1 MSELTVAMTVVF
13 CRSAQKMY
21 VRSTVLT
28 GHPSI
33 LAFKSYSSSATAM
46 EILGAKQLQRVL
58 DLGQERL
65 DLGTFVRA
73 GIGFEPRQ

>member
-1 MSELTVAMTVVF
+1 MLGLTVAMTVVLP
-13 CRSAQKMY
+13 RLKKMY
-21 VRSTVLT
+21 VRSTMLT

-33 LAFKSYSSSATAM
+33 LAFKSYSSSAAAV
-46 EILGAKQLQRVL
+46 EILGAKQLQRGL